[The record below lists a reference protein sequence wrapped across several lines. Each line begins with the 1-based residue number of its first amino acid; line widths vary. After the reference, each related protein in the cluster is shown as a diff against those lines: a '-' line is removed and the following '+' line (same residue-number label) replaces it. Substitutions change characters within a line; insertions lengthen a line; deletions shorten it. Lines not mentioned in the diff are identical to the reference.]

1 LEAGAGGTSVHS
13 AQKGAVSISIAGE
26 DLDTPAQPEAR
37 DGPLRHKALVAGL
50 WIAVQNVYGNVGSAV
65 AFLVLARLIS
75 PSRFGLA
82 ALAQVVIG
90 IVTMIANLGVT
101 PSMMRLPEL
110 SEEMLNTGFWLGLGI
125 SMGLC
130 GAVEALAPA
139 FASWMHQPELDVILR
154 VVAVTIPLMSLNSVP
169 IVLLSRQ
176 LQMRPQ
182 AIREMVGVTI
192 ATTGAIGMAIAG
204 FGVWSLIFQD
214 FGTVATDA
222 LILWLMISWRP
233 RLHFE
238 PRQARAL
245 LGFGYQA
252 TLTQLVNQSRDR
264 IAQLIIGRLLGTTVL
279 GLWVIAAQIAQMV
292 LTMFASTV
300 NAVALPAFSI
310 VQKDRARLA
319 RAVRHSVR
327 ICGSLAIPGMT
338 MLAALS
344 PILIPL
350 LFGSRWHTAG
360 TLAQITCIA
369 GALGAVQYI
378 DGTIWWALGKARVEF
393 ALVCGITLTYVGS
406 VYAFSSVGVIAV
418 ALALLGCQVLSAAAR
433 ATALTK
439 LGGIPVACYRDVP
452 AILACSALMYGV
464 MRGLAAALAGTGPVI
479 TVVALAVAGGLTYL
493 GSGLILQRGTFIE
506 ARDDVLSIVR
516 RRQS

>member
-1 LEAGAGGTSVHS
+1 M
-13 AQKGAVSISIAGE
+13 
-26 DLDTPAQPEAR
+26 
-37 DGPLRHKALVAGL
+37 
-50 WIAVQNVYGNVGSAV
+50 
-65 AFLVLARLIS
+65 LARLIA

-90 IVTMIANLGVT
+90 IMTMIADLGVT
-101 PSMMRLPEL
+101 PSMMRVPEL
-110 SEEMLNTGFWLGLGI
+110 SEETLNTGFWLGLGI
-125 SMGLC
+125 SLSLA

-139 FASWMHQPELDVILR
+139 FAAWMHQPELDVILR
-154 VVAVTIPLMSLNSVP
+154 VVAVTIPVTALSSVP
-169 IVLLSRQ
+169 IVLLSRE
-176 LQMRPQ
+176 LEMRPQ
-182 AIREMVGVTI
+182 AVRQVVGVTI

-233 RLHFE
+233 RLRFA

-264 IAQLIIGRLLGTTVL
+264 IAQLIIGRLLGTSVL
-279 GLWVIAAQIAQMV
+279 GLWVVAAQIAQMV

-310 VQKDRARLA
+310 VQNDRARLA

-344 PILIPL
+344 PFMIPL

-369 GALGAVQYI
+369 AALGAVQYI
-378 DGTIWWALGKARVEF
+378 DGTIWWALGKARTEF
-393 ALVCGITLTYVGS
+393 ALVCGITVVYIGL
-406 VYAFSSVGVIAV
+406 VYAFSSYGVIAV

-433 ATALTK
+433 ATALTR

-452 AILACSALMYGV
+452 AILACSALMYGA
-464 MRGLAAALAGTGPVI
+464 MRGLAAELGGAAPVV
-479 TVVALAVAGGLTYL
+479 TVLSQVVAGGLTYL
-493 GSGLILQRGTFIE
+493 AAGLILQHGAFIE

-516 RRQS
+516 RPQS